1 MAEVPLMTIRDN
13 MESFT
18 RGEQRIAQYFLDNP
32 NSILEETSITA
43 LAQSMG
49 SSNTSII
56 RFCQKLGYQGFSEFR
71 FALRRE
77 LLQRGVA
84 SEPEVQVEEEDG
96 WPEAERL
103 LDVYKRY
110 IGLIP
115 QYVGRDQLDELARYI
130 QGAGRI
136 VIWGANR
143 TALSA
148 QQLSCRLSRIGYFSK
163 MTSDYVVMSDDA
175 EILAGGD
182 LCIVFSMNGRG
193 NSMGPSRSGVYGSN
207 METARTRGAHVALI
221 TMNKNLGLRSCADL
235 SIVLPWISH
244 ENKSNFFEDQI
255 VVYAFIELLL
265 LQLSAE

>member
-32 NSILEETSITA
+32 NSILDVTSITD

-56 RFCQKLGYQGFSEFR
+56 RFCQKLGYRGFAEFR

-77 LLQRGVA
+77 LLQRGA
-84 SEPEVQVEEEDG
+84 DSEPAEQAEGKDA

-115 QYVGRDQLDELARYI
+115 QFVSRDQVDELAGYI
-130 QGAGRI
+130 QAARRI
-136 VIWGANR
+136 VIWGINR

-148 QQLSCRLSRIGYFSK
+148 QQLSYRLSRIGYFSK

-175 EILAGGD
+175 EILEEND

-193 NSMGPSRSGVYGSN
+193 NRTSRTRSGGYGSG
-207 METARTRGAHVALI
+207 MDEAHAHGAHVALI
-221 TMNKNLGLRSCADL
+221 TMNKDLGLRQHADL
-235 SIVLPWISH
+235 AIVLPWISH

-265 LQLSAE
+265 LRLSSE

>member
-1 MAEVPLMTIRDN
+1 MAEVPLMTIQDN

-32 NSILEETSITA
+32 NIILEAASITD

-56 RFCQKLGYQGFSEFR
+56 RFCQKLGYGGFAEFR

-77 LLQRGVA
+77 LLQRGA
-84 SEPEVQVEEEDG
+84 DSGLDAQTEGGDG

-103 LDVYKRY
+103 LDVYRRY

-115 QYVGRDQLDELARYI
+115 QFVSRDQVDQLARYI
-130 QGAGRI
+130 QAADRI
-136 VIWGANR
+136 VIWGINR

-148 QQLSCRLSRIGYFSK
+148 QQLSYRLSRIGYFSK
-163 MTSDYVVMSDDA
+163 MTSDYVVMGDDA
-175 EILAGGD
+175 EILSEGD

-193 NSMGPSRSGVYGSN
+193 NKVGSSRFGSYGTSMQA
-207 METARTRGAHVALI
+207 ARARGAHVALV
-221 TMNKNLGLRSCADL
+221 TMNKDLALRKYADL
-235 SIVLPWISH
+235 TVVLPWISH
-244 ENKSNFFEDQI
+244 ENRSNFFEDQI
-255 VVYAFIELLL
+255 VVFSFIELLL
-265 LQLSAE
+265 LRLSSE

>member
-18 RGEQRIAQYFLDNP
+18 RGEQKIAQYFLDNP
-32 NSILEETSITA
+32 NSILEENSITD

-77 LLQRGVA
+77 LLQRGA
-84 SEPEVQVEEEDG
+84 DSEPAEQAEGKDA

-103 LDVYKRY
+103 LDVYRRY

-115 QYVGRDQLDELARYI
+115 QFVKRDQVDELARYI
-130 QGAGRI
+130 QAARRI
-136 VIWGANR
+136 VIWGVNR

-148 QQLSCRLSRIGYFSK
+148 QQLSYRLSRIGYFSK

-175 EILAGGD
+175 KILEEND

-193 NSMGPSRSGVYGSN
+193 NNMGISRSGSYSAN
-207 METARTRGAHVALI
+207 MEAAHARGAHVVLI
-221 TMNKNLGLRSCADL
+221 TMNKDLGLRKHADL

-265 LQLSAE
+265 LQFSAD

>member
-13 MESFT
+13 METFT

-32 NSILEETSITA
+32 NSILEESSITD

-77 LLQRGVA
+77 LLQRGVV
-84 SEPEVQVEEEDG
+84 SEPKAQPVEGDG

-115 QYVGRDQLDELARYI
+115 QFVKRDQVDELARYI
-130 QGAGRI
+130 QAARRI
-136 VIWGANR
+136 VIWGVNR

-148 QQLSCRLSRIGYFSK
+148 QQLSYRLSRIGYFSK

-175 EILAGGD
+175 EILEEND

-193 NSMGPSRSGVYGSN
+193 NNMGISRSGSYSAN
-207 METARTRGAHVALI
+207 METAHARGAHVVLI
-221 TMNKNLGLRSCADL
+221 TMNKDLGLRKHADL

-265 LQLSAE
+265 LQLSAD